1 MLASLRARLW
11 LTYFLLI
18 AVILGIIGIS
28 VFFFVIRVSGYAPA
42 ENRLRVAASVLTA
55 RADETPALTPAGLAR
70 IAGRIDTNQK
80 VRILLLA
87 GDGSVTLDTRAG
99 SAPGFPALKPPF
111 QVQAADQMG
120 PQFIRDSSGASWLY
134 RIEPYGDAGYLMVAI
149 PRPRVNLSLQALLR
163 DEFILLGIRTGVVA
177 LVLSLILVF
186 VMGWWISSPLR
197 KIAAAAGSVA
207 EGEVHPLPL
216 EGPAEVRQLASAFNE
231 MTTRVQTGLQS
242 QRDFVANVSHELKTP
257 LTSIQGFAQAILDG
271 TAGTPEALQQAAGVI
286 YSEAGRMNRLV
297 LDLLT
302 LARLEAGTANL
313 KRTPVDLAALLE
325 GVAERLSPQARDAQV
340 SLQVQLQPLPGLTG
354 DEDRLAQVFTN
365 LLDNAIKYTRP
376 GGTARLAAQRSGDQ
390 VEVSVADNG
399 PGLAAEDQ
407 ARIFERFYQ
416 ADKSR
421 RGGAGRGVGLGL
433 AIAREIVAA
442 HGGTIQVAS
451 ALGKGSNFIVRLPIV
466 RPDDA
471 TLIKRI
477 K

>member
-1 MLASLRARLW
+1 MFASLRARLW
-11 LTYFLLI
+11 LTYLLLI
-18 AVILGIIGIS
+18 AVILGVIGFSLFTFI
-28 VFFFVIRVSGYAPA
+28 IRVSGYAPA
-42 ENRLRVAASVLTA
+42 ETRLRVAAATLTA
-55 RADETPALTPAGLAR
+55 RILDQPAQTPANLAQ
-70 IAGRIDTNQK
+70 IAGRIDANQK
-80 VRILLLA
+80 IRILLLDA
-87 GDGSVTLDTRAG
+87 GGTVVFDTRAG
-99 SAPGFPALKPPF
+99 VAPVFPALKPPF
-111 QVQAADQMG
+111 RVQAEGQLT
-120 PQFIRDSSGASWLY
+120 PQFIRDSTGASWLY
-134 RIEPYGDAGYLMVAI
+134 RVEPFDDTRYLMVAI
-149 PRPRVNLSLQALLR
+149 PRPRVNLTLQALLG
-163 DEFILLGIRTGVVA
+163 DEFLLLGLRTGVVA
-177 LVLSLILVF
+177 LVLSLFLVF
-186 VMGWWISSPLR
+186 VMGWWIASPLR

-207 EGEVHPLPL
+207 AGDAHPIPL
-216 EGPAEVRQLASAFNE
+216 EGPAEVKQLASAFNE
-231 MTTRVQTGLQS
+231 MTSRVQTGLQS

-271 TAGTPEALQQAAGVI
+271 TASTPEDLKQAAGI
-286 YSEAGRMNRLV
+286 ISDEAARMNRLV

-313 KRTPVDLAALLE
+313 KRTPLDLAALLR
-325 GVAERLSPQARDAQV
+325 GVAEKLTPQARSAQV
-340 SLQVQLQPLPGLTG
+340 TLQVEVQPLPGLIG

-365 LLDNAIKYTRP
+365 LLDNAIKYS
-376 GGTARLAAQRSGDQ
+376 GGGAVRLAARRAGDQ

-399 PGLAAEDQ
+399 PGLSPEDQ

-451 ALGKGSNFIVRLPIV
+451 ALGKGSNFVVRLPIV